1 MLKGRYDEGPHRD
14 QAPPQV
20 LVVDDEPANVRLVQ
34 AYLKAEGF
42 RVLGAFS
49 GAEALEEVEKG
60 GVDLVLLD
68 IRMPHMDGFEV
79 CRRIRQNPACAR
91 MPVVFLTAEF
101 NDADSELQG
110 LEAGADEYLH
120 KPIQRRALVARVRNL
135 IRLADAERDRRM
147 ATQLAQSEKLAAIG
161 QIAAGVAHEINNPLA
176 FILSNLTSLKS
187 YVDDVKQ
194 VVAAYRVS
202 PGEGRALEERIG
214 FQQTLDDIDALLGET
229 SEGGQRVRTIVQE
242 LKTFSR
248 ADENQVLEPVDLADI
263 AASTLLLT
271 ERELA
276 SRARVLKDLRPAPV
290 ASAPRGKLHQV
301 VMNLLVNAMQ
311 ALGDKDPREN
321 EIRVRTGTDGKES
334 VLSVS
339 DTGCGIPEEAQERIF
354 EPFFTT
360 KPVGQGTGLGLAT
373 VYGIVKQL
381 GGHVEVYSEPG
392 RGTTFTMHFPAVEAP
407 AGADHG
413 PGSGRTVL
421 LVEDESAIRAL
432 ARHVL
437 EQQGHQVLEAGD
449 GLEALE
455 VYDRHAG
462 AIDLLLTDLVMPH
475 LSGPELAR
483 RLLARGAPLR
493 LLFMSGYARDTA
505 LFNQPILGRR
515 PHFLPKPFSLAGL
528 LEAVRAALAE
538 ASEAE

>member
-14 QAPPQV
+14 QQPPQV

-49 GAEALEEVEKG
+49 GAEALEQVQKG

-79 CRRIRQNPACAR
+79 CRRIRQNAACAR

-147 ATQLAQSEKLAAIG
+147 ASQLAQSEKLAAIG

-194 VVAAYRVS
+194 VIAAYRVS
-202 PGEGRALEERIG
+202 PGDGRALEDRIG

-271 ERELA
+271 ERELL
-276 SRARVLKDLRPAPV
+276 SRARVLKDLRPARKAAPGGDEPPGQRDAGPGGQGPAGERDPRV
-290 ASAPRGKLHQV
+290 HRNRRQGVGAQRLRHRVWHSRGGAGAHLRALLHHQAGGHRHRHRPLGLSGGGAEAGRADLRPQRGRPGDDVRGAGADGARRLHRRGTGGAEGVRLTGDGLRTLRESVNGAPRG
-301 VMNLLVNAMQ
+301 
-311 ALGDKDPREN
+311 
-321 EIRVRTGTDGKES
+321 VRT
-334 VLSVS
+334 
-339 DTGCGIPEEAQERIF
+339 
-354 EPFFTT
+354 
-360 KPVGQGTGLGLAT
+360 
-373 VYGIVKQL
+373 
-381 GGHVEVYSEPG
+381 
-392 RGTTFTMHFPAVEAP
+392 AP
-407 AGADHG
+407 A
-413 PGSGRTVL
+413 
-421 LVEDESAIRAL
+421 I
-432 ARHVL
+432 
-437 EQQGHQVLEAGD
+437 
-449 GLEALE
+449 
-455 VYDRHAG
+455 
-462 AIDLLLTDLVMPH
+462 I
-475 LSGPELAR
+475 
-483 RLLARGAPLR
+483 
-493 LLFMSGYARDTA
+493 F
-505 LFNQPILGRR
+505 F
-515 PHFLPKPFSLAGL
+515 
-528 LEAVRAALAE
+528 
-538 ASEAE
+538 

>member
-14 QAPPQV
+14 QQPPQV

-49 GAEALEEVEKG
+49 GVEALEQVDKG

-68 IRMPHMDGFEV
+68 IRMPHMVGFEV

-194 VVAAYRVS
+194 VIAAYRLS
-202 PGEGRALEERIG
+202 PAEGREFEERIG

-276 SRARVLKDLRPAPV
+276 SRARVVKDLRAAPV
-290 ASAPRGKLHQV
+290 SSAPRGKLHQV

-321 EIRVRTGTDGKES
+321 EIRVLTGTDGRES

-339 DTGCGIPEEAQERIF
+339 DTGCGIPEEAQGRIF

-360 KPVGQGTGLGLAT
+360 KPVGIGTGIGLSVCQA
-373 VYGIVKQL
+373 VVQKL
-381 GGHVEVYSEPG
+381 GGRISVRSTVG
-392 RGTTFTMHFPAVEAP
+392 QGTTFEVRVPTATASVSDPEPPAAQK
-407 AGADHG
+407 A
-413 PGSGRTVL
+413 
-421 LVEDESAIRAL
+421 SA
-432 ARHVL
+432 
-437 EQQGHQVLEAGD
+437 
-449 GLEALE
+449 
-455 VYDRHAG
+455 
-462 AIDLLLTDLVMPH
+462 
-475 LSGPELAR
+475 
-483 RLLARGAPLR
+483 
-493 LLFMSGYARDTA
+493 
-505 LFNQPILGRR
+505 
-515 PHFLPKPFSLAGL
+515 
-528 LEAVRAALAE
+528 
-538 ASEAE
+538 